1 MDLIRLKSIR
11 LHGFNK
17 FLHSVFMV
25 VTYPVRHIFIFSICV
40 IIFLAVL
47 IALPLL
53 FGVSANHIGDW
64 YLLKCNKNNICTEIQ
79 EKIEKAVKTEPSEV
93 SAPKIIRAQQVEDTE
108 AMKESRR
115 VFKKTDAPIAPE
127 DAELE
132 SEIKPKKQ
140 YKIMNIKKNP
150 PISRVEVMSAPVKVE
165 SKNEPTELI
174 KVSEPVELPAMQPA
188 KAAEVKPELPASRYY
203 RRDDTLPLVYE
214 DTPTTVEGETFVFS
228 ANEISVGN
236 TYIILYGIY
245 TDPEKYNQDEAG
257 QYLKELADGKMSECK
272 IVAYTQHNIATGVCF
287 LDGRS
292 INQNL
297 VDAGF
302 ADNIAL

>member
-79 EKIEKAVKTEPSEV
+79 EKIEKAVKKEPAEV

-150 PISRVEVMSAPVKVE
+150 PISRAEVMPEVVKAE
-165 SKNEPTELI
+165 SKT
-174 KVSEPVELPAMQPA
+174 VEPVVVSQPVVLPALQPEKPVVVA
-188 KAAEVKPELPASRYY
+188 PELPASKYY

-214 DTPTTVEGETFVFS
+214 DTPQTVKGETFVFS

-245 TDPEKYNQDEAG
+245 TDPEKYNQEDAN
-257 QYLKELADGKMSECK
+257 QYLKELADGKMLECK
-272 IVAYTQHNIATGVCF
+272 IVAYTLHSIATGVCF
-287 LDGRS
+287 LNGRS

-302 ADNIAL
+302 ADNVAL

>member
-1 MDLIRLKSIR
+1 MDLVRLKSIR
-11 LHGFNK
+11 LHGLSK
-17 FLHSVFMV
+17 FFHNIFMIL
-25 VTYPVRHIFIFSICV
+25 TYPLRHIFIFSTCV

-53 FGVSANHIGDW
+53 FGVSVNHVGDW
-64 YLLKCNKNNICTEIQ
+64 YLLKCDENHICTEIQ
-79 EKIEKAVKTEPSEV
+79 EKLEKVTQKEPAEV
-93 SAPKIIRAQQVEDTE
+93 SAPKIIRNQPVEENE
-108 AMKESRR
+108 AVREGRQ
-115 VFKKTDAPIAPE
+115 VFKKASAPMVPE
-127 DAELE
+127 DSE
-132 SEIKPKKQ
+132 SESKPKKQ

-150 PISRVEVMSAPVKVE
+150 PISRVEVMPMPVKIE
-165 SKNEPTELI
+165 SKGEPAEQV
-174 KVSEPVELPAMQPA
+174 KVSEPVVLPAMQPA
-188 KAAEVKPELPASRYY
+188 KPVVVKQELPASRYY

-214 DTPTTVEGETFVFS
+214 DTPATVKGETFVFS

-245 TDPEKYNQDEAG
+245 TDPEKYNQDDAN
-257 QYLKELADGKMSECK
+257 QYLKELADGKMLECK

-302 ADNIAL
+302 ADNVAL

>member
-79 EKIEKAVKTEPSEV
+79 EKIEKAVKKEPAEV

-150 PISRVEVMSAPVKVE
+150 PISRAEVMPEVVKAE
-165 SKNEPTELI
+165 SKT
-174 KVSEPVELPAMQPA
+174 VEPVVVSQPVVLPALQPEKPVVVA
-188 KAAEVKPELPASRYY
+188 PELPASKYY

-214 DTPTTVEGETFVFS
+214 DTPQTVKGETFVFS

-245 TDPEKYNQDEAG
+245 TDPEKYNQEDAN
-257 QYLKELADGKMSECK
+257 QYLKELADGKMLECK
-272 IVAYTQHNIATGVCF
+272 IVAYTLHSIATGVCF

-302 ADNIAL
+302 ADNVAL

>member
-1 MDLIRLKSIR
+1 MDLVRLKSIR
-11 LHGFNK
+11 LHGLSK
-17 FLHSVFMV
+17 FFHKVFMGL
-25 VTYPVRHIFIFSICV
+25 TDPLRHIVIFSACV
-40 IIFLAVL
+40 IMFLAVL

-53 FGVSANHIGDW
+53 FGVSVNHVGDW
-64 YLLKCNKNNICTEIQ
+64 YLLKCDENHICTEIQ
-79 EKIEKAVKTEPSEV
+79 EKLEKAVKTEPSEV
-93 SAPKIIRAQQVEDTE
+93 SAPKIIRNKPVEENE
-108 AMKESRR
+108 AIKESRQ
-115 VFKKTDAPIAPE
+115 VFKKAPLPDVSDTPE
-127 DAELE
+127 AEN
-132 SEIKPKKQ
+132 KPKKQ

-228 ANEISVGN
+228 ANEIAVGN

>member
-79 EKIEKAVKTEPSEV
+79 EKLEKAVKTEPSEV
-93 SAPKIIRAQQVEDTE
+93 SAPKIIRNKPVEENE
-108 AMKESRR
+108 AIKESRQ
-115 VFKKTDAPIAPE
+115 VFKKAPLP
-127 DAELE
+127 DVSDTAEAE
-132 SEIKPKKQ
+132 NKPKKQ

-174 KVSEPVELPAMQPA
+174 KVSEPVKLPAMQPA

>member
-150 PISRVEVMSAPVKVE
+150 PISRAEVMPEVVKAE
-165 SKNEPTELI
+165 SKT
-174 KVSEPVELPAMQPA
+174 VEPVVVSQPVVLPALQPEKPVVVA
-188 KAAEVKPELPASRYY
+188 PELPASRYY

-214 DTPTTVEGETFVFS
+214 DTPQTVKGETFVFS

-245 TDPEKYNQDEAG
+245 TDPEKYNQEDAN

-302 ADNIAL
+302 ADNVAL

>member
-1 MDLIRLKSIR
+1 M
-11 LHGFNK
+11 
-17 FLHSVFMV
+17 
-25 VTYPVRHIFIFSICV
+25 
-40 IIFLAVL
+40 
-47 IALPLL
+47 
-53 FGVSANHIGDW
+53 
-64 YLLKCNKNNICTEIQ
+64 
-79 EKIEKAVKTEPSEV
+79 
-93 SAPKIIRAQQVEDTE
+93 
-108 AMKESRR
+108 
-115 VFKKTDAPIAPE
+115 
-127 DAELE
+127 
-132 SEIKPKKQ
+132 
-140 YKIMNIKKNP
+140 
-150 PISRVEVMSAPVKVE
+150 
-165 SKNEPTELI
+165 
-174 KVSEPVELPAMQPA
+174 
-188 KAAEVKPELPASRYY
+188 
-203 RRDDTLPLVYE
+203 YE

>member
-79 EKIEKAVKTEPSEV
+79 EKIEKAVKKEPAEV
-93 SAPKIIRAQQVEDTE
+93 SAPKIIRTQQVEDTE

-115 VFKKTDAPIAPE
+115 VFKKADAPIAPE

-132 SEIKPKKQ
+132 PESKPKKQ

-150 PISRVEVMSAPVKVE
+150 PISRAEVMPEVVKAE
-165 SKNEPTELI
+165 N
-174 KVSEPVELPAMQPA
+174 
-188 KAAEVKPELPASRYY
+188 KAAEPVVVSQPVVLPALQPEKPVVVAPELPASKYY

-214 DTPTTVEGETFVFS
+214 DTPQTVKGETFVFS

-245 TDPEKYNQDEAG
+245 TDPEKYNQEDAN
-257 QYLKELADGKMSECK
+257 QYLKELADGKMLECK
-272 IVAYTQHNIATGVCF
+272 IVAYTLHSIATGVCF

-302 ADNIAL
+302 ADNVAL

>member
-79 EKIEKAVKTEPSEV
+79 EKLEKAVKTEPSEV

-150 PISRVEVMSAPVKVE
+150 PISRAEVMPEVVKAE
-165 SKNEPTELI
+165 SKT
-174 KVSEPVELPAMQPA
+174 VEPVVVSQPVVLPALQPEKPVVVA
-188 KAAEVKPELPASRYY
+188 PELPASKYY

-214 DTPTTVEGETFVFS
+214 DTPQTVKGETFVFS

-245 TDPEKYNQDEAG
+245 TDPEKYNQDDAN

-302 ADNIAL
+302 ADNVAL

>member
-1 MDLIRLKSIR
+1 MDLVRLKSIR
-11 LHGFNK
+11 LHGLSK
-17 FLHSVFMV
+17 FFHKVFMFL
-25 VTYPVRHIFIFSICV
+25 TYPLRHIFIFSTCV

-79 EKIEKAVKTEPSEV
+79 EKIEKAVKKEPAEV

-150 PISRVEVMSAPVKVE
+150 PISRAEVMPEVVKAE
-165 SKNEPTELI
+165 SKT
-174 KVSEPVELPAMQPA
+174 VEPVVVSQPVVLPALQPEKPVVVA
-188 KAAEVKPELPASRYY
+188 PELPASKYY

-214 DTPTTVEGETFVFS
+214 DTPQTVKGETFVFS

>member
-79 EKIEKAVKTEPSEV
+79 EKLEKAVKTEPSEV

-150 PISRVEVMSAPVKVE
+150 PISRAEVMPEVVKAE
-165 SKNEPTELI
+165 SKT
-174 KVSEPVELPAMQPA
+174 VEPVVVSQPVVLSA
-188 KAAEVKPELPASRYY
+188 LQPEKPVVVAPELPASKYY

-214 DTPTTVEGETFVFS
+214 DTPQTVKGETFVFS

-245 TDPEKYNQDEAG
+245 TDPEKYNQEDAN
-257 QYLKELADGKMSECK
+257 QYLKELVDGKMLECK
-272 IVAYTQHNIATGVCF
+272 IVAYTLHSIATGVCF

-302 ADNIAL
+302 ADNVAL

>member
-79 EKIEKAVKTEPSEV
+79 EKIEKAVKKEPAEV

-150 PISRVEVMSAPVKVE
+150 PISRAEVMPEVVKAE
-165 SKNEPTELI
+165 SKT
-174 KVSEPVELPAMQPA
+174 VEPVVVSQPVVLPALQPEKTVVVA
-188 KAAEVKPELPASRYY
+188 PELPASKYY

-214 DTPTTVEGETFVFS
+214 DTPQTVKGETFVFS

-245 TDPEKYNQDEAG
+245 TDPEKYNQDDAN
-257 QYLKELADGKMSECK
+257 QYLKELADGKMLECK

-302 ADNIAL
+302 ADNVAL

>member
-79 EKIEKAVKTEPSEV
+79 EKIEKAVKKEPAEV

-150 PISRVEVMSAPVKVE
+150 PISRAEVMPEVVKAE
-165 SKNEPTELI
+165 SKT
-174 KVSEPVELPAMQPA
+174 VEPVVVSQPVVLPALQPEKPVVVA
-188 KAAEVKPELPASRYY
+188 PELPASRYY

-245 TDPEKYNQDEAG
+245 TDPEKYNQEDAN
-257 QYLKELADGKMSECK
+257 QYLKELADGKMLECK

>member
-79 EKIEKAVKTEPSEV
+79 EKIEKAVKKEPAEV

-150 PISRVEVMSAPVKVE
+150 PISRAEVMPEVVKAE
-165 SKNEPTELI
+165 SKT
-174 KVSEPVELPAMQPA
+174 VEPVVVSQPVVLPALQPEKPVVVA
-188 KAAEVKPELPASRYY
+188 PELPASKYY

-214 DTPTTVEGETFVFS
+214 DTPQTVKGETFVFS

>member
-150 PISRVEVMSAPVKVE
+150 PISRAEVMPEVVKAE
-165 SKNEPTELI
+165 SKT
-174 KVSEPVELPAMQPA
+174 VEPVVVSQPVVLPALQPEKPVVVA
-188 KAAEVKPELPASRYY
+188 PELPASKYY

-214 DTPTTVEGETFVFS
+214 DTPQTVKGETFVFS

-245 TDPEKYNQDEAG
+245 TDPEKYNQEDAN

-302 ADNIAL
+302 ADNVAL

>member
-79 EKIEKAVKTEPSEV
+79 EKLEKAVKTEPSEV

-150 PISRVEVMSAPVKVE
+150 PISRAEVMPEVVKAE
-165 SKNEPTELI
+165 SKT
-174 KVSEPVELPAMQPA
+174 VEPVVVSQPVVLPALQPEKPVVVA
-188 KAAEVKPELPASRYY
+188 PELPASKYY

-214 DTPTTVEGETFVFS
+214 DTPQTVKGETFVFS

-245 TDPEKYNQDEAG
+245 TDPEKYNQEDAN
-257 QYLKELADGKMSECK
+257 QYLKELADGKMLECK

-302 ADNIAL
+302 ADNVAL

>member
-79 EKIEKAVKTEPSEV
+79 EKLEKAVKTEPSEV
-93 SAPKIIRAQQVEDTE
+93 SAPKIIRNKPVEENE
-108 AMKESRR
+108 AIKESRQ
-115 VFKKTDAPIAPE
+115 VFKKAPLPDVSDTPE
-127 DAELE
+127 AEN
-132 SEIKPKKQ
+132 KPKKQ

-188 KAAEVKPELPASRYY
+188 KEAEVKPELPASRYY

>member
-150 PISRVEVMSAPVKVE
+150 PISRAEVMPEVVKAE
-165 SKNEPTELI
+165 SKT
-174 KVSEPVELPAMQPA
+174 VEPVVVSQPVVLPALQPEKPVVVA
-188 KAAEVKPELPASRYY
+188 PELPASKYY

-214 DTPTTVEGETFVFS
+214 DTPQTVKGETFVFS

-245 TDPEKYNQDEAG
+245 TDPEKYNQEDAN
-257 QYLKELADGKMSECK
+257 QYLKELADGKMLECK

-302 ADNIAL
+302 ADNVAL

>member
-1 MDLIRLKSIR
+1 MDLVRLKSIR
-11 LHGFNK
+11 LHGLSK
-17 FLHSVFMV
+17 FFHKVFMV
-25 VTYPVRHIFIFSICV
+25 LTYPLRHIFIFSTCV

-53 FGVSANHIGDW
+53 FGVSVNHVGDW
-64 YLLKCNKNNICTEIQ
+64 YLLKCDENHICTEIQ
-79 EKIEKAVKTEPSEV
+79 EKLEKAVKTEPSEV
-93 SAPKIIRAQQVEDTE
+93 SAPKIIRNKPVEENE
-108 AMKESRR
+108 AIKESRQ
-115 VFKKTDAPIAPE
+115 VFKKAPLPDVSDTPE
-127 DAELE
+127 AEN
-132 SEIKPKKQ
+132 KPKKQ
-140 YKIMNIKKNP
+140 YKIMNIKKTP